1 MVTMIAN
8 TQTNILLQISVEIN
22 YMDGP
27 VISTLSEIAFLAQK
41 LILKQINCTG
51 TDPSLDFYGWV
62 STNGTKGLRRIC
74 LGINEIHFFS
84 VNF

>member
-1 MVTMIAN
+1 MMEN

-27 VISTLSEIAFLAQK
+27 LISTLSEIVFLAQK

-51 TDPSLDFYGWV
+51 TDPSLENLHIISMAGYQLMALKV
-62 STNGTKGLRRIC
+62 
-74 LGINEIHFFS
+74 
-84 VNF
+84 

>member
-1 MVTMIAN
+1 MIAD

-51 TDPSLDFYGWV
+51 TDPNLENLHIISMAGYQLMALKV
-62 STNGTKGLRRIC
+62 
-74 LGINEIHFFS
+74 
-84 VNF
+84 